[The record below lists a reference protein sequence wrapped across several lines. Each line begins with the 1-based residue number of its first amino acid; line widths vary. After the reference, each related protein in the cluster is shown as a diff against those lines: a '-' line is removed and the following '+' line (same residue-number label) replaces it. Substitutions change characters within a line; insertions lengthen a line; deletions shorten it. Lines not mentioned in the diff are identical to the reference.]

1 MRVPQNAPAGQYTV
15 KVSFPLGPLCG
26 TLEAQAPPVIELTS
40 ANFEQEVLQAEGLVI
55 IDAWGFFCEPCDE
68 LKPIFREVAT
78 EYAGRAKFCSLN
90 LDLAEDIA
98 DRYSLRI
105 RPTLIMF
112 VGGEELD
119 RDTGMMGK
127 DELKA
132 WLDKYLLP

>member
-1 MRVPQNAPAGQYTV
+1 MLTSRPPRRVAPPSTTAPPEDEPQ
-15 KVSFPLGPLCG
+15 
-26 TLEAQAPPVIELTS
+26 AQPVIELNS
-40 ANFEQEVLQAEGLVI
+40 ANFDQEVLQAEGLVI

-78 EYAGRAKFCSLN
+78 EYAGQAKFCSLN

-112 VGGEELD
+112 VGGQESMVDISKIRSNFL
-119 RDTGMMGK
+119 G
-127 DELKA
+127 
-132 WLDKYLLP
+132 